1 MRNLLRSIFTVSL
14 FSLSLSSGHGQT
26 TAIAAQVARYETALA
41 PLVADYEGR
50 ANPLFASYG
59 KVLQTHLGSAGLTQ
73 DEKNLL
79 AREVS
84 AVSQKRLTLVAVS
97 GMPKVIQPLRT
108 KMEAAFFPIWDSF
121 MTKALALRK
130 SHLDQLTVFENNM
143 EKAGQADAVAAA
155 QAAQKKALL
164 GPPDSFRTPPR
175 ETKTGLVLREDF
187 SSIPDGPMENNFLAL
202 VGQWSV
208 GPAMRSMKEPPTVIT
223 SEGTSFMR
231 LVKRDGAGPE
241 ANVDVN
247 WLPWM
252 GPLPMGKYTKC
263 RYGMRVR
270 CREVIG
276 KSTIVVF
283 ARGLHLPFEQKRHL
297 PEEDL
302 VLKPTDRWQ
311 EVASGW
317 LSFDQRAQELIDFQF
332 TLAWQTTKNGIFEV
346 DDVFVEFR

>member
-1 MRNLLRSIFTVSL
+1 MMNHLPSL
-14 FSLSLSSGHGQT
+14 FAAGLFALSLTSVHGQT
-26 TAIAAQVARYETALA
+26 TAIAAQVARYEASLA
-41 PLVADYEGR
+41 PVVAAYEGS

-59 KVLQTHLGSAGLTQ
+59 KALQTHLGNAGLTQ
-73 DEKNLL
+73 DEKNLV
-79 AREVS
+79 AREVFE
-84 AVSQKRLTLVAVS
+84 AGQKRLTLVAAA

-108 KMEAAFFPIWDSF
+108 KMETVFYPIWDSF
-121 MTKALALRK
+121 MAKALILRK
-130 SHLDQLTVFENNM
+130 SHLDQLTVIENSM

-164 GPPDSFRTPPR
+164 GPPDSFRIPPR

-187 SSIPDGPMENNFLAL
+187 SSIPDGPMESNFLAL

-208 GPAMRSMKEPPTVIT
+208 GPAMRSMKEPPKVMT
-223 SEGTSFMR
+223 SQGTSFMS
-231 LVKRDGAGPE
+231 LVKRDGAGPVT
-241 ANVDVN
+241 NVDVN
-247 WLPWM
+247 WLPVM

-283 ARGLHLPFEQKRHL
+283 ARGLHLAFEQQRHL

-302 VLKPTDRWQ
+302 VLRPTDRWQ

-317 LSFDQRAQELIDFQF
+317 LSFDQRAQELIDLQF
-332 TLAWQTTKNGIFEV
+332 TLDWQLTRNGIFEV